1 MVDISSPAI
10 TMALGALAIGLLV
23 LLAIRLRGKPKRAEK
38 WEKAAIMRQLLALS
52 EQEQAMKQ
60 GKPVAR
66 TPVPARKVVAR
77 SGNLPVNART
87 KSPVM
92 ARTKVR

>member
-1 MVDISSPAI
+1 MVDISSPAV
-10 TMALGALAIGLLV
+10 TMALGALAIVLLA

-38 WEKAAIMRQLLALS
+38 WEKAEIMRQLLALS
-52 EQEQAMKQ
+52 EQEQNMKQ
-60 GKPVAR
+60 GKPAAR

-77 SGNLPVNART
+77 SGSLPVNARA